1 MDKHRGECIAV
12 VSGKGGTGKTSFTA
26 GVGAALSL
34 AGKRVLCLDCDVG
47 LRNLDLALGLSDRA
61 LMDFSDVAQGRCRL
75 SDAAVQHPRLPN
87 LYLLTAPARVRGRPV
102 TAAEMAA
109 LLTAVRKEYDYCL
122 LDAPAGLGYGFS
134 LSVCAADRCVVVTT
148 TDASSLR
155 DAQHTVM
162 ELDRFPRG
170 TLHLVVNRVRGK
182 LLRSMHAT
190 IDDAIDTAGL
200 PLLGVVPED
209 DCLPLAQNRG
219 VPLLLTESRMA
230 STAYRNIANRILGK
244 RVPLMRIK

>member
-1 MDKHRGECIAV
+1 MNKQRGECIAV

-26 GVGAALSL
+26 GVGSALAMS
-34 AGKRVLCLDCDVG
+34 GNRVLCLDCDVG
-47 LRNLDLALGLSDRA
+47 LRNLDLSLGLSDRA
-61 LMDFSDVAQGRCRL
+61 LMDFSDVARGRCGL
-75 SDAAVQHPRLPN
+75 SDAVVEHPRLPN

-102 TAAEMAA
+102 SNEEMAA
-109 LLTAVRKEYDYCL
+109 LMDAVSREFDFCL
-122 LDAPAGLGYGFS
+122 LDAPAGLGSGFS
-134 LSVCAADRCVVVTT
+134 LATCAASRCVVVTT

-170 TLHLVVNRVRGK
+170 CLHLVVNRVRGR
-182 LLRSMHAT
+182 LLRHMHAT

-200 PLLGVVPED
+200 PLLGIVPED
-209 DCLPLAQNRG
+209 DRLVLAQNLG
-219 VPLLLTESRMA
+219 VPLLLSDSNLA
-230 STAYRNIANRILGK
+230 AVAYRNIANRILGK